1 MTLAILIGAAILLS
15 AGYILR
21 RQGLD
26 TLEFR
31 VGQIRLVRAQAPAV
45 EKVRQHRREKR
56 NTKRPSE
63 EHEMKYR
70 GSSLVVGALF
80 AALACIPPPVL
91 AEEFA
96 SAEIAQRG
104 EGPQSMAGAWP

>member
-31 VGQIRLVRAQAPAV
+31 AGRIRLDRGQALKMQAAT
-45 EKVRQHRREKR
+45 EDK
-56 NTKRPSE
+56 TK
-63 EHEMKYR
+63 H
-70 GSSLVVGALF
+70 
-80 AALACIPPPVL
+80 
-91 AEEFA
+91 
-96 SAEIAQRG
+96 
-104 EGPQSMAGAWP
+104 

>member
-31 VGQIRLVRAQAPAV
+31 TRRIRLVR
-45 EKVRQHRREKR
+45 
-56 NTKRPSE
+56 
-63 EHEMKYR
+63 R
-70 GSSLVVGALF
+70 GGS
-80 AALACIPPPVL
+80 
-91 AEEFA
+91 
-96 SAEIAQRG
+96 G
-104 EGPQSMAGAWP
+104 EGLK